1 IAFDQN
7 QLRQTNCNSQRQTTV
22 YELVVR
28 GKGTTMALRRLRM
41 ICAGGDKTLA
51 EWETET
57 VTQQRLA
64 DIEKEFN
71 EKVAQGWFAAD
82 ISEKRDVLIREFDPN
97 AEILL
102 IPRVQGGR

>member
-1 IAFDQN
+1 
-7 QLRQTNCNSQRQTTV
+7 
-22 YELVVR
+22 
-28 GKGTTMALRRLRM
+28 MALKKLRM

-51 EWETET
+51 EWDTDS

-64 DIEKEFN
+64 EIEKEFN

-102 IPRVQGGR
+102 IPRVQGGL